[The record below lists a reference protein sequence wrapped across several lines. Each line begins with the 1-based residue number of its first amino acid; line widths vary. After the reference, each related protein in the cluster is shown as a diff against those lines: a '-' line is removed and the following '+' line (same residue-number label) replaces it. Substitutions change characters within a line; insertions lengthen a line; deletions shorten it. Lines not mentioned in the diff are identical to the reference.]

1 VFVNTAM
8 TMGAAPITGIPLPFV
23 SVGGSSL
30 ITNFLALGVLQA
42 IHLRR
47 PLRRRG

>member
-1 VFVNTAM
+1 
-8 TMGAAPITGIPLPFV
+8 LPFV

-47 PLRRRG
+47 PLRRRA